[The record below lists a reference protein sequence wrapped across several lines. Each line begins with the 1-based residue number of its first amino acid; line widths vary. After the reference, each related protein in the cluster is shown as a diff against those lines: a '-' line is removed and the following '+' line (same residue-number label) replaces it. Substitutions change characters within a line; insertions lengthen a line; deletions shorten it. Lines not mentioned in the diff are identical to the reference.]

1 MYATQLAT
9 VARKAGLKVVEVDGW
24 KTRGHGPLVAVRT
37 VVCHHTA
44 GPSAAADPRS
54 MPSLG
59 VITRGRFNE
68 RTQLWDLKGPLCNL
82 GLGRDGTVYVVAAG
96 LAYHAGQVRD
106 GSYGNA
112 YSLGIEAEN
121 DGIGEAWPAVQRA
134 AYARLCAALVVEY
147 KLTASRVLAH
157 REVCA
162 PVGRKIDPKGIDM
175 GALRGDVARI
185 AEGLRASRSRP
196 RIPLPRKAEFTLGRV
211 LAEAGRGEKPM
222 SGGDV
227 RAVQL
232 RLMELGHPLHQWG
245 ADSIYGDETAD
256 AIEIEQR
263 RRGLPPDRKVGP
275 ATTKALGGKWTTKP

>member
-9 VARKAGLKVVEVDGW
+9 VVRKAGLRVVEVDGW
-24 KTRGHGPLVAVRT
+24 QTRGHGPLVAVRT

-44 GPSAAADPRS
+44 GPSASADPRP
-54 MPSLG
+54 MPSLQI
-59 VITRGRFNE
+59 ITRGRFNQ
-68 RTQLWDLKGPLCNL
+68 RTQLWELKGPLCNL

-96 LAYHAGQVRD
+96 LAYHAGVVRD
-106 GSYGNA
+106 PSYGNA

-147 KLTASRVLAH
+147 GLTSSRVLAH
-157 REVCA
+157 REVCS
-162 PVGRKIDPKGIDM
+162 PVGRKIDPTGIDM
-175 GALRGDVARI
+175 PALRGDVARV

-232 RLMELGHPLHQWG
+232 RLMELGHKLEQWG
-245 ADSIYGDETAD
+245 ADSVYGDETAD
-256 AIEIEQR
+256 AVQIEQR
-263 RRGLPPDRKVGP
+263 RRGLDPDRKVGR
-275 ATTKALGGKWTTKP
+275 ATTKALGGKWTAKA